1 MIARNLINDS
11 EINKRLLNVM
21 IKNKYFKHFRLAALL
36 AILILLFFA
45 MSLIMPNT
53 SAKLFNGYSS
63 FAVPYQAE
71 SIDGKVSKI
80 IVWIE
85 NVNVDNL
92 QPMQLVAVNN
102 QGTIWIEQ
110 INTIDYEQDQIIT
123 TFNGEIARRYNFE
136 DVEGLFN
143 REASVF
149 GVFYYFV
156 SRPLG
161 LLLMAIAFGG
171 SLIVGYIGFVRNLKT
186 SIKRFKENYE
196 F

>member
-36 AILILLFFA
+36 AILTLLFFA
-45 MSLIMPNT
+45 MPLIMPNT
-53 SAKLFNGYSS
+53 SAKLFNGYGS

-92 QPMQLVAVNN
+92 QPQQLVAVNN

-110 INTIDYEQDQIIT
+110 VNTIDYEQNQIIT
-123 TFNGEIARRYNFE
+123 TYDGEIARRYNLE

-143 REASVF
+143 REANIF
-149 GVFYYFV
+149 GVFYYFA
-156 SRPLG
+156 SRPIG
-161 LLLMAIAFGG
+161 LFLMTVAFGG
-171 SLIVGYIGFVRNLKT
+171 SLVVGYIGFVRNLKS

-196 F
+196 S